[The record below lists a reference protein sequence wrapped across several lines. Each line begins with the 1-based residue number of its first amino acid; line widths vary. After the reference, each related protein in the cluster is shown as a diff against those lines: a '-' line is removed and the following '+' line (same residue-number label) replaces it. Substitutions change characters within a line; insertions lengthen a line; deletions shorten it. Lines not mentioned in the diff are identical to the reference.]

1 MYHKGI
7 ISMQIGGTRLI
18 LRQNRSELYPAKAKC
33 RFPACLPC
41 WIFLRNPFEDGIQPG
56 NGPPWTM
63 SCLSGIAR

>member
-18 LRQNRSELYPAKAKC
+18 LRQNGSELYPAEAKC